1 LSPVNSEA
9 TILTSKIAAP
19 YIENIIGKIGAEDF
33 VNVLAVDQDIGCL
46 ITQKDLEEVDLGQ
59 LKETVI
65 IPGRAFVHDR
75 VANEILSSDGTDRI
89 VARGPDKL
97 TVDGEMSG
105 TLSREDILKTELIAF
120 EDLIG
125 AINFFGVRK

>member
-1 LSPVNSEA
+1 
-9 TILTSKIAAP
+9 
-19 YIENIIGKIGAEDF
+19 
-33 VNVLAVDQDIGCL
+33 
-46 ITQKDLEEVDLGQ
+46 
-59 LKETVI
+59 LKETVL
-65 IPGRAFVHDR
+65 IPGRALVHDR
-75 VANEILSSDGTDRI
+75 IANDVLSSDGVDRL

-105 TLSREDILKTELIAF
+105 TLNREDILKRELIAF